1 MTRGR
6 AGVLVG
12 LFAIALAL
20 RPQIVGIG
28 PLLPEI
34 QLDLDLSHAV
44 AGLLGTIPVLC
55 MGLFAPPSAY
65 VSGWIGSRA
74 AIGAAIALIGVAGV
88 ARAFAP
94 GAVGLLLLTLPVGIG
109 IAVAG
114 TLLPV
119 AVKERFGDR
128 PAYAT
133 GMYATGI
140 NAGAMLAAA
149 TAVPLAAL
157 GSWRTSLAV
166 FSGVTVVLAL
176 AWFVQTARE
185 PPHRRLD
192 VRPPKLPVRS
202 GVAWILVAMFGL
214 LGTAY
219 YGLSAWMPDSFVE
232 RGWSEQSAGALLAV
246 MQAGGIPGSL
256 AVSALADRFGS
267 RRRYLVACSAI
278 TAASVAGMILL
289 PEAGWAWAALGGC
302 AIGALFAL
310 TMTLPLDVADDPLQV
325 GAVAGLMLGAGYC
338 ISGLSPFVLGVM
350 RDATGNFT
358 GSLWLIVGTSS
369 AYLVLGSTLTRER
382 LHRGISTVAPTAP

>member
-1 MTRGR
+1 MIKGR

-74 AIGAAIALIGVAGV
+74 AIGAAVALIGVAGV

-94 GAVGLLLLTLPVGIG
+94 GAVGVLLLTLPVGIG

-166 FSGVTVVLAL
+166 F
-176 AWFVQTARE
+176 QE
-185 PPHRRLD
+185 
-192 VRPPKLPVRS
+192 
-202 GVAWILVAMFGL
+202 
-214 LGTAY
+214 
-219 YGLSAWMPDSFVE
+219 
-232 RGWSEQSAGALLAV
+232 
-246 MQAGGIPGSL
+246 
-256 AVSALADRFGS
+256 
-267 RRRYLVACSAI
+267 
-278 TAASVAGMILL
+278 
-289 PEAGWAWAALGGC
+289 
-302 AIGALFAL
+302 
-310 TMTLPLDVADDPLQV
+310 
-325 GAVAGLMLGAGYC
+325 
-338 ISGLSPFVLGVM
+338 
-350 RDATGNFT
+350 
-358 GSLWLIVGTSS
+358 
-369 AYLVLGSTLTRER
+369 
-382 LHRGISTVAPTAP
+382 